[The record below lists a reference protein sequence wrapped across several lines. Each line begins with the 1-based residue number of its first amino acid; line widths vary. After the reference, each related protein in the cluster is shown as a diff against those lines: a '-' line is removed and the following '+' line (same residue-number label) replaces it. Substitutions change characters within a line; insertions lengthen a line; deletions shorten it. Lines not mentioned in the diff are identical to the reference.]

1 MIGLRTF
8 GIALAAVLA
17 LGMSVGQAGAQS
29 RPVVVELFTSQ
40 SCYSC
45 PSAEEF
51 LGKLAR
57 EPDIVALEFHV
68 DYWNDINY
76 GSAGQWTDPFSRP
89 AFTRRQRDYNQKIRD
104 QSGVYTPQMVI
115 DGRFEKSGNSE
126 WAVEAAIRSARGED
140 EPGVNVAVRRADA
153 DGLSITVDGA
163 AKSAAAIWLV
173 RFKRAETTRVLRGE
187 NHGKT
192 LDNHNI
198 VTGMTRIGD
207 WRGRAA
213 TLDVPNGRPG
223 SGEDCVVLVQSDKP
237 GAILGAAKCPKGEV

>member
-1 MIGLRTF
+1 MVELEIGAELDVNRDTLAAPDPRSRADFRSAALVVRTMLTMLAAISGARRAARSAAGECVHMIGLRILGF
-8 GIALAAVLA
+8 GLAAVLA
-17 LGMSVGQAGAQS
+17 LGLSVGQAGARS

-45 PSAEEF
+45 PTAEAF

-89 AFTRRQRDYNQKIRD
+89 AFTRRQRDYNQQIRD

-140 EPGVNVAVRRADA
+140 EPGVIVAVRRVDA
-153 DGLSITVDGA
+153 NGLSIAVDGA
-163 AKSAAAIWLV
+163 AKSAAVTSPAA
-173 RFKRAETTRVLRGE
+173 RRRQTRTRS
-187 NHGKT
+187 
-192 LDNHNI
+192 DN
-198 VTGMTRIGD
+198 
-207 WRGRAA
+207 
-213 TLDVPNGRPG
+213 
-223 SGEDCVVLVQSDKP
+223 
-237 GAILGAAKCPKGEV
+237 